1 MAEQPKEEEPAAEA
15 EEPANNANADAA
27 KDDSKD
33 DEKAKD
39 LHPERIP
46 KEDPGD
52 GLPTKTPDE
61 IEFKWD
67 KSMVEKK
74 SCDTLHM
81 LYLLQL
87 ALDLVRRRTIERNKY
102 FKSIGRTDRYINQL
116 DNPQIITNF
125 INWHNEDKEKNK
137 FDGDLLEK
145 GEKLFMINEMI
156 SEIGGTKKGPA
167 TKIYTKLKKDVVIE
181 KATWLELPQPKLK
194 LQTWG
199 MTKMYAAE
207 KVIEECTCEDLVTLL
222 TYTNPDFDEGKD
234 DEKEAKVVQ
243 GVLALVVARNK
254 KKAKA
259 SALEKEEDWQKK
271 VVAYFTS
278 KEMDG
283 KTLME
288 RSVKE
293 ICNECMNAV
302 VPPTEL
308 NEKGKP
314 RNIKL
319 RGGVNQ
325 VLRALKQCYV
335 HGILSAAAAAK

>member
-1 MAEQPKEEEPAAEA
+1 MAEQPTVPAAEA
-15 EEPANNANADAA
+15 EEPANAA

-33 DEKAKD
+33 EEKAKD

-52 GLPTKTPDE
+52 GLPTSPPDE

-67 KSMVEKK
+67 KTMVEKK

-87 ALDLVRRRTIERNKY
+87 ALDLVRKRTIERNKY

-116 DNPQIITNF
+116 DNPRIITNF
-125 INWHNEDKEKNK
+125 IEWHNKDKDKNK
-137 FDGDLLEK
+137 FDGALLET

-199 MTKMYAAE
+199 LTKLYASE
-207 KVIEECTCEDLVTLL
+207 KVIEECTCDDLITLL
-222 TYTNPDFDEGKD
+222 TFTNADADAE
-234 DEKEAKVVQ
+234 EKAAEELVQ
-243 GVLALVVARNK
+243 GVLAQVIANNK

-259 SALEKEEDWQKK
+259 SALEQEPQWQEK
-271 VVAYFTS
+271 VVAYFRDNS
-278 KEMDG
+278 IDG

-288 RSVKE
+288 TSVKD
-293 ICNECMNAV
+293 ICNACMNSV

-325 VLRALKQCYV
+325 VLRALKACYV
-335 HGILSAAAAAK
+335 HGILTAAAAQK